1 MRPNVVMGGAH
12 GAGTAELARS
22 AGAPLQAEEAAE
34 HSASVERRV
43 GESGWAGPARSDWQ
57 VPGEDDGRSGVG
69 VDGGGGGSVGR
80 AAQQEE
86 QGRLGASSPRAASA
100 GLLQADEVSMLSAAQ
115 VAEEEE
121 DWM

>member
-1 MRPNVVMGGAH
+1 MGGAH
-12 GAGTAELARS
+12 GAGADEVRS

-34 HSASVERRV
+34 HSASAARGV
-43 GESGWAGPARSDWQ
+43 GESGWAGPARSDRQ
-57 VPGEDDGRSGVG
+57 VPGEDDGRGGVG
-69 VDGGGGGSVGR
+69 VDGGGGGSAGR

-86 QGRLGASSPRAASA
+86 HGRLGSGSQQAASA
-100 GLLQADEVSMLSAAQ
+100 GLLQADEVAVLS